1 MLKRIKKFFKKSP
14 VNNER
19 GSVISVA
26 LIIIVVLTYS
36 LTSITNVSVNLAG
49 STDVKLASVNDE
61 NFAKGLINQA
71 ISEFELY
78 VDSPDALDSFN
89 NVEIDRIA
97 TDYSVVVTD
106 ETANYPEFGT
116 VGDHES
122 RIYKF
127 AYTLSD
133 GDVIYKFGYVS
144 NGGTATENLNPFDFS
159 LSTNETLVM
168 NGGFYDEITLY
179 GNKVY
184 MASVAPYLV
193 IGSTTQR
200 VTPYSLDNGGTYPLL
215 TPDTVSTII
224 YATASF
230 TYCESASSCFSTNSP
245 DPFGLLES
253 NYIDV
258 EGSALADKGEEA
270 TETISDFFG
279 GFSYEDY
286 TVEYIKTEGPTASRT
301 ITDSSM
307 TLDNSAQ
314 ILDDNHAEVIEYTYN
329 KQGKITGTTYPSSP
343 YADITTDVNI
353 DFTDSKGLNFNGVS
367 LFYDNDL
374 EINYKFELT
383 PDESIFVNGDLTI
396 NNTASNKQI
405 NLEGTFV
412 VTGNLYLTGN
422 DVDIEGT
429 FFVYGETYM
438 NFEDGKGIETSGN
451 NDGLS
456 LLSGDNIIIEEMFVS
471 NSTVSVST
479 NALIAA
485 FFYTEESI
493 WIDAVNGKFHMEGAL
508 FARALGNTPSNQIFM
523 DNESGVAI
531 EGIVINSYRGFINGS
546 GNPSPAT
553 GDTNNRFYIM
563 KIPQANFQSKFRNIP
578 TFDTLISNI
587 DNWVFESSEFMI
599 E

>member
-19 GSVISVA
+19 GSVMSVA
-26 LIIIVVLTYS
+26 LIVIVVLTYS
-36 LTSITNVSVNLAG
+36 LTSITNISVNLAG
-49 STDVKLASVNDE
+49 ATDVKLASVNDE

-78 VDSPDALDSFN
+78 VDSPAALDSFN
-89 NVEIDRIA
+89 NVEIGRIA
-97 TDYSVVVTD
+97 TAYGVTVTD
-106 ETANYPEFGT
+106 ETTNYPEFGT

-127 AYTLSD
+127 AYTLTD

-159 LSTNETLVM
+159 LSTNEKLVM

-179 GNKVY
+179 GNEVY

-193 IGSTTQR
+193 IGSSTQR

-215 TPDTVSTII
+215 TPATISTII

-230 TYCESASSCFSTNSP
+230 TYCESTSSCFSTNSP
-245 DPFGLLES
+245 DPFGLLEV

-258 EGSALADKGEEA
+258 EGSTLTDQGEMAE
-270 TETISDFFG
+270 ETISDFFG

-286 TVEYIKTEGPTASRT
+286 TVEYIKNEGPTASRT
-301 ITDSSM
+301 IGDSM
-307 TLDNSAQ
+307 TLANSATVVSNNADE
-314 ILDDNHAEVIEYTYN
+314 ISWTSGGNPKATWP
-329 KQGKITGTTYPSSP
+329 TTP
-343 YADITTDVNI
+343 YADITNDTHF
-353 DFTDSKGLNFNGVS
+353 DFTDKFADSFTDS
-367 LFYDNDL
+367 LFFDGNF
-374 EINYKFELT
+374 EIIKNFSISA
-383 PDESIFVNGDLTI
+383 DESMFINGDLTI
-396 NNTASNKQI
+396 NLTEKNANDKLR
-405 NLEGTFV
+405 LEGTFV
-412 VTGNLYLTGN
+412 VTGNLYFTGDN
-422 DVDIEGT
+422 VDVEGT

-438 NFEDGKGIETSGN
+438 NFNPGRGIETSGN
-451 NDGLS
+451 NEGLS

-471 NSTVSVST
+471 NSTVTVAT
-479 NALIAA
+479 NELISA
-485 FFYTEESI
+485 FFYSEESI

-523 DNESGVAI
+523 DNNSGVAI

-553 GDTNNRFYIM
+553 GDANNRFYIM
-563 KIPQANFQSKFRNIP
+563 VIPQANFQDKFRNIP